1 MNIKKYEEDI
11 PMTTTY
17 AAPKI
22 YNAAKLAFF
31 AKACYLKKKENE
43 KKHYDN
49 AQEAIN
55 VWLGQDENTQTWKA
69 IKSDC
74 GIDKNGVS
82 SSWNGFQ
89 ASVFVDN
96 SNKEVVITY
105 RGTDSPLDILYPDIQ
120 IGLNFTNSQ
129 TRPAI
134 ELYDEVEK
142 AYAGY
147 KIVLTGHS
155 LGGAL
160 AQHVATTKG
169 AYAITFNAPGI
180 KIPIGNNSHITNYV
194 NMNDPIG
201 CSGTHSGTTLYYL
214 PDGYY
219 ENEFKPHSDFLNND
233 FSKYKTISNWTIQHA
248 ASLQVYDTNI
258 HNKEGFTN
266 SIYGI
271 PTSKETLEQAIDIIQ
286 KHFGEKDMLPRTF
299 NFAVKNENDRT
310 THYYLGDSE
319 NNKVLCTD
327 QNDRIYGNGGN
338 DYIMTYGGN
347 DTLYGGSGNDV
358 LNGGA
363 GDDILEGGT
372 GNDTL
377 KGGTGNDQYIFKT
390 GDGHDRIIEYAR
402 SSNHGGTVES
412 KDGLIIINGDTITGG
427 EYNTE
432 TKKYASN
439 VPSVKFTWSGIDGR
453 NLKISYGNGD
463 YIIVEKFRNGD
474 FDITLSDSN
483 DANDGDVGDDGDGN
497 WEDTEGNGSGGDGS
511 GGAGGSGGEGGEGG
525 DGTGD
530 NTEDKDKDDNESMN
544 PQPVAP
550 GDRPDYPSSGGPG
563 YDTPTPGDPILLDL
577 DGDGIRTT
585 SVENGVYFDHE
596 GDGFAENS
604 AWVDKNDG
612 ILIID
617 KNNNGKLDNGNE
629 IFGDNYIK
637 SNGKKASS
645 GFDALRDLDSNNDGI
660 ISAEDSEFNNIKILK
675 GDGTLLTLEEA
686 GIISINLNSTAKNT
700 VDENGNTLIS
710 QGTFVYADGTTG
722 NLGDFNLAVEKAYSK
737 EINTVEVSDEIKA
750 LPNISSFGTVHS
762 LRQSMMLDESGE
774 LKELIK
780 DFVATES
787 AAAKKDKI
795 KEILYKWT
803 GADKVTVASGGYHYD
818 GQKLHV
824 IEKFMGEEFVGANND
839 GRPTVWAA
847 PFLDDCYNQITEYVY
862 YKLMVQ
868 TDEHLKSLYNLIDLG
883 YCIGTDT
890 VSYNFNGV
898 MEYIDNLLN
907 KDETM
912 GKNQLVEVTKI
923 IKIFGYDKQGN
934 FDKYIEHFNSI
945 EEEYGGLLNTVGK
958 NIISGTS
965 EADTIEGTTAA
976 DAVYGD
982 DGNDTINT
990 RQGDDVVFGEGG
1002 NDVIDVCEGNDIVF
1016 GGDGNDS
1023 ILGGNGRD
1031 TLYGG
1036 AGNDTIKGGNDNDT
1050 IYGGDGDDVLEGG
1063 EGYDAIYGGA
1073 GNDTIRGT
1081 LRSNHLNGGD
1091 GDDLIQTH
1099 NGSDTVVGGKGNDR
1113 IELFTE
1119 RTSWESGVPTVIYCL
1134 GDGNDT
1140 ISTISSRNI
1149 LRFGKGITK
1158 ENIQFSADGNDLI
1171 ISFKDNEG
1179 SIRIKNDLADGTS
1192 YKFTDYNFNDGTTMT
1207 HNDIIKKL
1215 VTYGTEG
1222 NDSIKGS
1229 PYNDTIYGY
1238 GGDDTIQALNG
1249 NNLVY
1254 GGAGND
1260 SIRGDYGNDTI
1271 YGGDGNDYIDASKGS
1286 DIVYGGAGN
1295 DTITF
1300 FYYDSNPA
1308 SSNYVDAGEGNDRIE
1323 MNGGKNNTVIGG
1335 LGNDYIYNKGG
1346 SNIYI
1351 YNLGDGNDTIVPKG
1365 NSSNNDTL
1373 QFGDG
1378 ITLENIK
1385 FVGSNIDVNI
1395 TFKEYEGSILLKGI
1409 LNNSNG
1415 KINSYKFADGTIL
1428 NHNEMLKHF
1437 SPIEGTES
1445 ADTIYGSSAN
1455 DTIYGH
1461 GGNDSLCGDFGNDI
1475 IYGGAGNDTI
1485 SGSDGNDTIYGED
1498 GNDYIE
1504 SGKGYDIV
1512 YGGAGKDTIKNTY
1525 NSSAYYSY
1533 FDGGDGDDNIQVY
1546 GNNTIIGG
1554 NGNDII
1560 QANGNNT
1567 VNGGGG
1573 NDYMSG
1579 SSGNN
1584 VYIYNLGDGND
1595 TISDAG
1601 SNDNDTIQF
1610 GEGITTDNISFTYSQ
1625 GNLLIKF
1632 KDDNGSIM
1640 INGGFSNPTYRI
1652 ENYKFADGTVLSY
1665 DEAIKITSF
1674 GSYSP
1679 QNTDTSAA
1687 TGIADSDIN
1696 KIIQDMTA
1704 YKIAEDGI
1712 ISYCDD
1718 VNNEKE
1724 LMTLVDSSM

>member
-1 MNIKKYEEDI
+1 M
-11 PMTTTY
+11 M
-17 AAPKI
+17 
-22 YNAAKLAFF
+22 
-31 AKACYLKKKENE
+31 
-43 KKHYDN
+43 
-49 AQEAIN
+49 
-55 VWLGQDENTQTWKA
+55 
-69 IKSDC
+69 S
-74 GIDKNGVS
+74 
-82 SSWNGFQ
+82 
-89 ASVFVDN
+89 
-96 SNKEVVITY
+96 
-105 RGTDSPLDILYPDIQ
+105 
-120 IGLNFTNSQ
+120 
-129 TRPAI
+129 
-134 ELYDEVEK
+134 DEV
-142 AYAGY
+142 
-147 KIVLTGHS
+147 
-155 LGGAL
+155 
-160 AQHVATTKG
+160 
-169 AYAITFNAPGI
+169 
-180 KIPIGNNSHITNYV
+180 
-194 NMNDPIG
+194 
-201 CSGTHSGTTLYYL
+201 
-214 PDGYY
+214 
-219 ENEFKPHSDFLNND
+219 
-233 FSKYKTISNWTIQHA
+233 
-248 ASLQVYDTNI
+248 
-258 HNKEGFTN
+258 
-266 SIYGI
+266 
-271 PTSKETLEQAIDIIQ
+271 
-286 KHFGEKDMLPRTF
+286 
-299 NFAVKNENDRT
+299 
-310 THYYLGDSE
+310 
-319 NNKVLCTD
+319 
-327 QNDRIYGNGGN
+327 
-338 DYIMTYGGN
+338 
-347 DTLYGGSGNDV
+347 
-358 LNGGA
+358 
-363 GDDILEGGT
+363 
-372 GNDTL
+372 
-377 KGGTGNDQYIFKT
+377 
-390 GDGHDRIIEYAR
+390 
-402 SSNHGGTVES
+402 
-412 KDGLIIINGDTITGG
+412 
-427 EYNTE
+427 
-432 TKKYASN
+432 
-439 VPSVKFTWSGIDGR
+439 
-453 NLKISYGNGD
+453 
-463 YIIVEKFRNGD
+463 
-474 FDITLSDSN
+474 
-483 DANDGDVGDDGDGN
+483 
-497 WEDTEGNGSGGDGS
+497 
-511 GGAGGSGGEGGEGG
+511 
-525 DGTGD
+525 
-530 NTEDKDKDDNESMN
+530 
-544 PQPVAP
+544 
-550 GDRPDYPSSGGPG
+550 
-563 YDTPTPGDPILLDL
+563 
-577 DGDGIRTT
+577 
-585 SVENGVYFDHE
+585 
-596 GDGFAENS
+596 
-604 AWVDKNDG
+604 
-612 ILIID
+612 
-617 KNNNGKLDNGNE
+617 GK
-629 IFGDNYIK
+629 
-637 SNGKKASS
+637 
-645 GFDALRDLDSNNDGI
+645 
-660 ISAEDSEFNNIKILK
+660 
-675 GDGTLLTLEEA
+675 
-686 GIISINLNSTAKNT
+686 
-700 VDENGNTLIS
+700 
-710 QGTFVYADGTTG
+710 
-722 NLGDFNLAVEKAYSK
+722 
-737 EINTVEVSDEIKA
+737 VEVSEDVA
-750 LPNISSFGTVHS
+750 LLPDIRSLGYVHS
-762 LRQSMMLDESGE
+762 LHQAIMLDESGE
-774 LKELIK
+774 LRQLVENFI
-780 DFVATES
+780 
-787 AAAKKDKI
+787 AANNETTKKNIVKQ
-795 KEILYKWT
+795 ILYKWT

-818 GQKLHV
+818 GQKLYV
-824 IEKFMGEEFVGANND
+824 IEQFVGKEFKGINND
-839 GRPTVWAA
+839 GHPNIWAA
-847 PFLDDCYNQITEYVY
+847 PFLDNAYNHIANYVY
-862 YKLMVQ
+862 YRLMVQ
-868 TDEHLKSLYNLIDLG
+868 CDDRIKGLFELIELEYDFDDEIVRY
-883 YCIGTDT
+883 
-890 VSYNFNGV
+890 
-898 MEYIDNLLN
+898 
-907 KDETM
+907 
-912 GKNQLVEVTKI
+912 
-923 IKIFGYDKQGN
+923 N
-934 FDKYIEHFNSI
+934 FDKVIGYIDSVLSEDEGLGKTKLLEVNEIIQAFGLNNDEGYSKYYEHFAGLG
-945 EEEYGGLLNTVGK
+945 EEYKTLLDIVGRIGI
-958 NIISGTS
+958 NGS
-965 EADTIEGTTAA
+965 EGNDSIEGTVAA
-976 DAVYGD
+976 DAVFGG

-990 RQGDDVVFGEGG
+990 RQGDDVVFGGDG
-1002 NDVIDVCEGNDIVF
+1002 NDVIDVCEGNDIVY
-1016 GGDGNDS
+1016 GGEGNDS

-1063 EGYDAIYGGA
+1063 DGYDAIYGGA
-1073 GNDTIRGT
+1073 GNDTIKNT
-1081 LRSNHLNGGD
+1081 LKANYIDGGD
-1091 GDDLIQTH
+1091 GDDYIETA
-1099 NGSDTVVGGKGNDR
+1099 NGSDTIIGGKGNDY
-1113 IELFTE
+1113 IKIGASVDKLPIVHY
-1119 RTSWESGVPTVIYCL
+1119 SL

-1179 SIRIKNDLADGTS
+1179 SIRIKNNLADGTS
-1192 YKFTDYNFNDGTTMT
+1192 YKFTDYHFNDGTTMT

-1222 NDSIKGS
+1222 NDSIMGS

-1286 DIVYGGAGN
+1286 DIVYGGTGN

-1300 FYYDSNPA
+1300 FYYDSNPV
-1308 SSNYVDAGEGNDRIE
+1308 SSNYIDAGEGNDRIE

-1704 YKIAEDGI
+1704 YKIAEDGM
-1712 ISYCDD
+1712 ISYSEDI
-1718 VNNEKE
+1718 NKEKE
-1724 LMTLVDSSM
+1724 LMTLVGSSM

>member
-1 MNIKKYEEDI
+1 MSLNTASVAEPVSTETLIEYAQLAIEN
-11 PMTTTY
+11 TY
-17 AAPKI
+17 GNPNNKELNYIYNNDTDGTPKQELKIDGHYPKI
-22 YNAAKLAFF
+22 KLVE
-31 AKACYLKKKENE
+31 KVSTDKGYQGYVYQNLETNQYYLVHEGSVTPGKG
-43 KKHYDN
+43 HGS
-49 AQEAIN
+49 EAIKDYYNN
-55 VWLGQDENTQTWKA
+55 VLGALKTGQPQSQFNDAYNFLNNA
-69 IKSDC
+69 V
-74 GIDKNGVS
+74 DKYGAKN
-82 SSWNGFQ
+82 
-89 ASVFVDN
+89 
-96 SNKEVVITY
+96 IT
-105 RGTDSPLDILYPDIQ
+105 Q
-120 IGLNFTNSQ
+120 IGQ
-129 TRPAI
+129 
-134 ELYDEVEK
+134 
-142 AYAGY
+142 
-147 KIVLTGHS
+147 S
-155 LGGAL
+155 LGGY
-160 AQHVATTKG
+160 HSEVFG
-169 AYAITFNAPGI
+169 AMNKFKDVQTITFNAVGPGTSLDAMEKFINEHPEYNLNLSNDYSNI
-180 KIPIGNNSHITNYV
+180 KNYRYNTELVSLLVPHFGDMYTTYDYKNNIAGPEKLH
-194 NMNDPIG
+194 NMQVYIISEEELCFMLDSNF
-201 CSGTHSGTTLYYL
+201 T
-214 PDGYY
+214 
-219 ENEFKPHSDFLNND
+219 
-233 FSKYKTISNWTIQHA
+233 TISEYLDLANCT
-248 ASLQVYDTNI
+248 L
-258 HNKEGFTN
+258 
-266 SIYGI
+266 SII
-271 PTSKETLEQAIDIIQ
+271 PTDAGLRLIFSPISSFDISDVDKISKAIGAILQGVLD
-286 KHFGEKDMLPRTF
+286 GEYEDTPKFKGYISMGD
-299 NFAVKNENDRT
+299 NE
-310 THYYLGDSE
+310 
-319 NNKVLCTD
+319 
-327 QNDRIYGNGGN
+327 
-338 DYIMTYGGN
+338 
-347 DTLYGGSGNDV
+347 LY
-358 LNGGA
+358 
-363 GDDILEGGT
+363 E
-372 GNDTL
+372 
-377 KGGTGNDQYIFKT
+377 
-390 GDGHDRIIEYAR
+390 IEP
-402 SSNHGGTVES
+402 
-412 KDGLIIINGDTITGG
+412 GDTIWGICDKYDIDMEELLRLNPWLADRFSDDMEFALIKPG
-427 EYNTE
+427 E
-432 TKKYASN
+432 
-439 VPSVKFTWSGIDGR
+439 I
-453 NLKISYGNGD
+453 LKLPYEAI
-463 YIIVEKFRNGD
+463 
-474 FDITLSDSN
+474 
-483 DANDGDVGDDGDGN
+483 
-497 WEDTEGNGSGGDGS
+497 
-511 GGAGGSGGEGGEGG
+511 
-525 DGTGD
+525 
-530 NTEDKDKDDNESMN
+530 
-544 PQPVAP
+544 
-550 GDRPDYPSSGGPG
+550 GDRPNF
-563 YDTPTPGDPILLDL
+563 PTPGHEGETESTKGDPILVDL
-577 DGDGIRTT
+577 DGDGKIGTT
-585 SVENGVYFDHE
+585 SIKNGVYFDHQ

-612 ILIID
+612 ILVID
-617 KNNNGKLDNGNE
+617 KNENGVIDNGSE
-629 IFGDNYIK
+629 VFGDNYVK
-637 SNGKKASS
+637 GDGSKAVS

-660 ISAEDSEFNNIKILK
+660 ISADDIEFNNIKILK
-675 GDGTLLTLEEA
+675 GDGTLLTLVEA
-686 GIISINLNSTAKNT
+686 GIVSINLNSVNKNT
-700 VDENGNTLIS
+700 VDKNGNTLIS

-737 EINTVEVSDEIKA
+737 EINTIEVSDEIKA

-762 LRQSMMLDESGE
+762 LRQSMMFDESGE
-774 LKELIK
+774 LKGLIK

-990 RQGDDVVFGEGG
+990 RQGDDVVFGGDG

-1016 GGDGNDS
+1016 GGDGDDS

-1063 EGYDAIYGGA
+1063 DGYDAIYGGA

-1140 ISTISSRNI
+1140 ISTISSTNI

-1179 SIRIKNDLADGTS
+1179 SIRIKNNLADGTS
-1192 YKFTDYNFNDGTTMT
+1192 YKFTDYHFNDGTTMT

-1215 VTYGTEG
+1215 VIYGTEG
-1222 NDSIKGS
+1222 NDSIMGS

-1238 GGDDTIQALNG
+1238 GGDDTIQAFNG
-1249 NNLVY
+1249 NNLIY

-1271 YGGDGNDYIDASKGS
+1271 YGEDGNDYIDASKGS
-1286 DIVYGGAGN
+1286 DIVYGGTGN

-1300 FYYDSNPA
+1300 FYYDSNPV
-1308 SSNYVDAGEGNDRIE
+1308 SSNYIDAGEGNDRIE

-1385 FVGSNIDVNI
+1385 FVGSGIDVNI
-1395 TFKEYEGSILLKGI
+1395 TFKNCEGSILIKGI

-1584 VYIYNLGDGND
+1584 VYIYNLGNGND

-1704 YKIAEDGI
+1704 YKIAEDGM
-1712 ISYCDD
+1712 ISYSEDI
-1718 VNNEKE
+1718 NKEKE
-1724 LMTLVDSSM
+1724 LMTLVGSSM